1 MSTGRKRSADS
12 FRQSCFTKNTS
23 SLSDRCSRISGMGKT
38 ACPFSM
44 SRRFLYNKNF
54 HALLKT
60 GRGYWQMVKYWPKHS
75 KTTAVFYD
83 GQFGRNYRLFL
94 KMI

>member
-1 MSTGRKRSADS
+1 
-12 FRQSCFTKNTS
+12 
-23 SLSDRCSRISGMGKT
+23 MGGAELLKI
-38 ACPFSM
+38 P
-44 SRRFLYNKNF
+44 LYPINKKF

-60 GRGYWQMVKYWPKHS
+60 GRGYWQMVKYWPKYS